1 MHSLPRQ
8 KETLNVN
15 RVKSKYNQT
24 KIFKF
29 SGTLRLVDCQV
40 APEIPKDRSTLI
52 LGGGGS
58 NKASLE
64 DLNLSNTA
72 VRILYI
78 SVLIRLMVRQYADV
92 SGLSSASY
100 QADRA
105 RDVRTRDGNI
115 GTSLSPLRV
124 HAVLLD
130 IATDGFA

>member
-1 MHSLPRQ
+1 
-8 KETLNVN
+8 
-15 RVKSKYNQT
+15 VKSKDNQT

-52 LGGGGS
+52 LGVKQGRP
-58 NKASLE
+58 K
-64 DLNLSNTA
+64 DLNLSSTA
-72 VRILYI
+72 IRILYI

-92 SGLSSASY
+92 SGQSSASY

-105 RDVRTRDGNI
+105 KDVRIRDGNI